1 MRSGRTGEIRE
12 EESILMTEAEFNAF
26 SNVIK
31 YRLAHKSPSAPG
43 FDVVARKLETGK
55 KKFDDIK

>member
-1 MRSGRTGEIRE
+1 MRNGRIYEISE
-12 EESILMTEAEFNAF
+12 EEAMPMTESEFNEF
-26 SNVIK
+26 TNVIK